1 MRSAFRKFDEP
12 RVVQFSVFLKNRVG
26 ELLEMISKLSE
37 ARIQIHGLSIWDA
50 TDHAVVLIILS
61 DPPWAA
67 KTLKEAGYI
76 ASTNDLVAVE
86 IDDNPDA
93 VGGVCRALL
102 EAEINIHYSYPLL
115 SRPHSRAVLLL
126 HVDDLPEAT
135 TILARKGF
143 HMLHQGHLDSAPDEQ
158 TN

>member
-1 MRSAFRKFDEP
+1 MRSAFRKYDEP

-26 ELLEMISKLSE
+26 ELLEMIVKLSE

-50 TDHAVVLIILS
+50 TDHAVIRIILS

-67 KTLKEAGYI
+67 KTLKEAGYT

-86 IDDNPDA
+86 LDDRPDA
-93 VGGVCRALL
+93 VGAVCRALL

-115 SRPHSRAVLLL
+115 SRPRHQPVLLL

-135 TILARKGF
+135 TILARKRF
-143 HMLHQGHLDSAPDEQ
+143 DLLHQGHLDTSSEEQ
-158 TN
+158 NN